1 MPGISLATRVKT
13 QAELWETS
21 IRDKRTQ
28 KPGARVSTGY
38 LATDLWR
45 PRMSDYW
52 RKNSLLDSACAWLTT
67 VVTSTSVTAAY
78 DCGKFSTSEM
88 KTNSRSLPCLRPA
101 GFTLIELLVVIAIIA

>member
-78 DCGKFSTSEM
+78 DCGKFSSSE
-88 KTNSRSLPCLRPA
+88 
-101 GFTLIELLVVIAIIA
+101 IENKLAIIALLAPIGLHV